1 MATPSDVKKLAEGV
15 WAVEG
20 ESKLMPGFFLPLR
33 CTIVRGTDG
42 GLLLYSPIPLSEDAV
57 EEIRKLGEVRTLFAP
72 SLFHN
77 GFVEGVKKAFPDAE
91 VVGPT
96 RASSAG

>member
-33 CTIVRGTDG
+33 CTIVRGADG

-57 EEIRKLGEVRTLFAP
+57 EDDDDGEV
-72 SLFHN
+72 
-77 GFVEGVKKAFPDAE
+77 VKLAE
-91 VVGPT
+91 VDAVVVAFAITADTEFQSP
-96 RASSAG
+96 ASTSC